1 MSQASRIAEDQP
13 ARFSFTA
20 ENKKRVRA
28 ILAKYPKDRKAS
40 AVIPLLDLA
49 QRQHDNWIPMKA
61 IEEVAMILGMAEI
74 RVLEIATFYSMFNLR
89 PVGRYYIQTCGT
101 TPCWLRGSKDVMR
114 CIYDKLGIRSGETSA
129 CGKFTLLEV
138 ECLGA
143 CVNAPMVQIN
153 DDYYEDLDYVSM
165 GRLIDLMRNGGL
177 PEHGSVK
184 GRLGSQPEPEATT
197 LEALAP
203 KTKTKA
209 TARAAS
215 ARKAA
220 KGGADARG

>member
-1 MSQASRIAEDQP
+1 MSAASRIAEDQP
-13 ARFSFTA
+13 ARFSFSA
-20 ENKKRVRA
+20 ENRKRVRA
-28 ILAKYPKDRKAS
+28 ILAKYPKERKAS

-61 IEEVAMILGMAEI
+61 VEEVARILDMAEI
-74 RVLEIATFYSMFNLR
+74 RVLEIATFYTMFNLR
-89 PVGRYYIQTCGT
+89 PVGRYHIQACGT
-101 TPCWLRGSKDVMR
+101 TPCWLRGSEDVMR

-129 CGKFTLLEV
+129 CGRFTLLEV

-165 GRLIDLMRNGGL
+165 GSLIDMMRDDKL
-177 PEHGSVK
+177 PGHGSVK
-184 GRLGSQPEPEATT
+184 GRLGSQPEPGTTT
-197 LEALAP
+197 LGALAP
-203 KTKTKA
+203 K
-209 TARAAS
+209 ARAAGR
-215 ARKAA
+215 AAAAQKPA

>member
-1 MSQASRIAEDQP
+1 MSAGNRIAEDQP
-13 ARFSFTA
+13 ARFSFSA
-20 ENKKRVRA
+20 NNKKRVRA

-61 IEEVAMILGMAEI
+61 IEEVAQILGMAEI

-89 PVGRYYIQTCGT
+89 PVGRYYIQACGT
-101 TPCWLRGSKDVMR
+101 TPCWLRGSEDVMR
-114 CIYDKLGIRSGETSA
+114 CIYDKLGIRTGETSA
-129 CGKFTLLEV
+129 CGRFTLLEV

-165 GRLIDLMRNGGL
+165 GQLIDQMQKGGL

-184 GRLGSQPEPEATT
+184 GRQGSQPEPGATT
-197 LEALAP
+197 LGALAP
-203 KTKTKA
+203 TAKA
-209 TARAAS
+209 TARATS

-220 KGGADARG
+220 KGGGDARG